1 MPKSLLPP
9 AGFAVSTP
17 RTACGRTRPSSNA
30 TRTVGQCRFSQSLS
44 SSTRRP
50 STLLHLCSQP
60 LANRPTTSCPVPRS
74 LPSSTM
80 LTLSFAQSSPC
91 HPQRP
96 PQLSA
101 KSVRRPLPGSRWHEL
116 VRHCIASSSMV
127 LLASLIFGPSRHR
140 GPTLAS
146 ADFYRFI
153 SAPFDANSSL
163 QIDRS
168 PRVLRTHLHAYVRR
182 IYALAFWTSIRL
194 GISSPAHPTRSPS
207 AVRLK

>member
-1 MPKSLLPP
+1 
-9 AGFAVSTP
+9 
-17 RTACGRTRPSSNA
+17 
-30 TRTVGQCRFSQSLS
+30 
-44 SSTRRP
+44 
-50 STLLHLCSQP
+50 
-60 LANRPTTSCPVPRS
+60 
-74 LPSSTM
+74 
-80 LTLSFAQSSPC
+80 
-91 HPQRP
+91 
-96 PQLSA
+96 
-101 KSVRRPLPGSRWHEL
+101 
-116 VRHCIASSSMV
+116 MV

-182 IYALAFWTSIRL
+182 IYALAFWTSSGL

-207 AVRLK
+207 IRCVFLGPALCPQLLTPPHAGRPCRSANTSPCRVGRGLAPPSECALPGALKKKPHADSRAAIRTHQLKKPRLRRLLRPSMP